1 MGKDR
6 FTIIIFV
13 LILIVTCAA
22 VKAQSNSSKDLEY
35 KLKAAFLYNF
45 IKFVDWPE
53 KKETNDNNTIIIG
66 IIGKSNFGD
75 AFVPVQEKKVKGQKT
90 VIQYFKSFRELE
102 KSKNDLNNASEEMKK
117 CHLLFICSSE
127 NDDLPDI
134 LNIVKNNNVLTVGE
148 TGDFLKTGGII
159 NFLLEEN
166 KVRFEINLIA
176 ARDAK
181 LTIRSQLLRLAQRVI
196 DENGSK

>member
-22 VKAQSNSSKDLEY
+22 VKAQSNSSKVLEY

-90 VIQYFKSFRELE
+90 VIQYFKSL
-102 KSKNDLNNASEEMKK
+102 
-117 CHLLFICSSE
+117 
-127 NDDLPDI
+127 
-134 LNIVKNNNVLTVGE
+134 
-148 TGDFLKTGGII
+148 
-159 NFLLEEN
+159 
-166 KVRFEINLIA
+166 
-176 ARDAK
+176 
-181 LTIRSQLLRLAQRVI
+181 
-196 DENGSK
+196 